1 MEEKNRVMVLDDEP
15 IVCERLRSMLEKMN
29 LDVET
34 FVEPGKALKRIVET
48 PFQVLIT
55 DLKMKE
61 MDGIE
66 MLKITQKVSPQ
77 TKVIMITGFATV
89 EKAKQ
94 ALQMGVFDFIAKPF
108 KLSQLRDL
116 VAKALNLSASAEKI

>member
-15 IVCERLRSMLEKMN
+15 IVCERLRSMLEKMD
-29 LDVET
+29 LEVET
-34 FVEPGKALKRIVET
+34 FVESGKALKRIVEK
-48 PFQVLIT
+48 PFQILIT

-61 MDGIE
+61 LDGIE
-66 MLKITQKVSPQ
+66 VLKITQRVSPQ

-116 VAKALNLSASAEKI
+116 VAKALNLSAST

>member
-1 MEEKNRVMVLDDEP
+1 MILDDEP
-15 IVCERLRSMLEKMN
+15 IVCERLRSMLEKMD
-29 LDVET
+29 LEVET

-61 MDGIE
+61 LDGIE
-66 MLKITQKVSPQ
+66 VLNITQRVSPQ

-116 VAKALNLSASAEKI
+116 VAKALNLSAST

>member
-15 IVCERLRSMLEKMN
+15 IVCERLRSMLEKMD
-29 LDVET
+29 LEVET

-61 MDGIE
+61 LDGIE
-66 MLKITQKVSPQ
+66 VLKITQRVSPQ

-116 VAKALNLSASAEKI
+116 VAKALNLSASA

>member
-15 IVCERLRSMLEKMN
+15 IVCERLRSMLEKMD
-29 LDVET
+29 LEVET
-34 FVEPGKALKRIVET
+34 FVEPGKAIKRIVEI

-61 MDGIE
+61 LDGIE
-66 MLKITQKVSPQ
+66 IVKMTQRVSPQ

-94 ALQMGVFDFIAKPF
+94 ALQLGVFDFIAKPF

-116 VAKALNLSASAEKI
+116 VAKALNLSAST

>member
-1 MEEKNRVMVLDDEP
+1 MEEKNRVMILDDEP
-15 IVCERLRSMLEKMN
+15 IVCERLRSMLEKMD
-29 LDVET
+29 LEVET

-61 MDGIE
+61 LDGIE
-66 MLKITQKVSPQ
+66 VLNITQRVSPQ

-116 VAKALNLSASAEKI
+116 VAKALNLSAST

>member
-116 VAKALNLSASAEKI
+116 VAKALNLSASTQKI

>member
-1 MEEKNRVMVLDDEP
+1 MEGKNRVMVLDDEP
-15 IVCERLRSMLEKMN
+15 IVCERLRSMLEKMD
-29 LDVET
+29 LEVET

-61 MDGIE
+61 LDGIE
-66 MLKITQKVSPQ
+66 VMKITQRVSPQ

-116 VAKALNLSASAEKI
+116 VAKALSLSAST

>member
-15 IVCERLRSMLEKMN
+15 IVCERLRSMLEKMD

-34 FVEPGKALKRIVET
+34 FVEPGKAIKRIVET

-61 MDGIE
+61 LDGIE
-66 MLKITQKVSPQ
+66 ILKITQRVSPQ

-116 VAKALNLSASAEKI
+116 VAKALNLSAST

>member
-15 IVCERLRSMLEKMN
+15 IVCERLRSMLEKMD
-29 LDVET
+29 LEVET

-61 MDGIE
+61 LDGIE
-66 MLKITQKVSPQ
+66 VLKITQRVSPQ

-116 VAKALNLSASAEKI
+116 VAKALNLPASA

>member
-1 MEEKNRVMVLDDEP
+1 MEKKNRVMVLDDEP
-15 IVCERLRSMLEKMN
+15 IVCERLSSMLEKMG
-29 LDVET
+29 LEVET
-34 FVEPGKALKRIVET
+34 FTDPGKALKRIVEI

-61 MDGIE
+61 LDGIE
-66 MLKITQKVSPQ
+66 MLEITQRVSPQ

-116 VAKALNLSASAEKI
+116 VAKALNLSAPA

>member
-15 IVCERLRSMLEKMN
+15 IVCERLRSMLEKMD
-29 LDVET
+29 LEVET
-34 FVEPGKALKRIVET
+34 FVEPGKAIKRIVEI

-61 MDGIE
+61 LDGIE
-66 MLKITQKVSPQ
+66 IVKMTQRVSPQ

-94 ALQMGVFDFIAKPF
+94 ALQLGVFDFIAKPF

-116 VAKALNLSASAEKI
+116 VAKALDLSAST